1 MSLLD
6 ALLERPIP
14 EGVRLIDVRTPE
26 EFASGHLKGAVNIP
40 IDTLPSRLS
49 EVGDKSAPVA
59 VYCKLG
65 RRSGRAAEFLQAQG
79 FQQVT
84 DLGPMM
90 PIRLASLNSIPSDGR
105 YLTAALLL
113 ATSAAAAVRRGSQIR
128 TAFAGP
134 VRTGRYRRRLEFVDE
149 ETNTNKF
156 WEIWSLSDG
165 RFIVSWGR
173 IGTHQPPS
181 QTVTREVADKR
192 YQEKLNKGYREV

>member
-6 ALLERPIP
+6 ALITRPVP

-65 RRSGRAAEFLQAQG
+65 RRSARAAEFLQAQG

-128 TAFAGP
+128 TAFTAAP
-134 VRTGRYRRRLEFVDE
+134 VRTGRYLRRLELVDQ

-165 RFIVSWGR
+165 TLEANWGR
-173 IGTHQPPS
+173 IGNKPQS
-181 QTVTREVADKR
+181 QIVSREVVDKR
-192 YQEKLNKGYREV
+192 YMEKLNKGYRQV